1 MVCLFR
7 AFVFFWLYLGN
18 ADALNLV
25 DTALFCIAFEDTDSM
40 DPVPLTRLFLY
51 GDAASR
57 FLITAVH

>member
-1 MVCLFR
+1 M
-7 AFVFFWLYLGN
+7 FFWLYLGN